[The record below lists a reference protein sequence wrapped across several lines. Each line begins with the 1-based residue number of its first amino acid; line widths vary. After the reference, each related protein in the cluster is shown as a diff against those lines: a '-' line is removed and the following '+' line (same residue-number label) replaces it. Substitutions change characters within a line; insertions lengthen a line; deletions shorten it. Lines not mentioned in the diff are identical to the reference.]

1 MSDKNNQFDLELR
14 IFIWFTCVGINSYT
28 REIVSVSVNKGVV

>member
-14 IFIWFTCVGINSYT
+14 TFIWFTCVGIKFYA
-28 REIVSVSVNKGVV
+28 RGIVSVSVNKGVV